1 LSRALLPLMP
11 MTTDI
16 SAHLLRQAARGLLSR
31 DLHELV
37 SALVGNPTPEQLT
50 NTIRRVV
57 ETGATSGAD
66 TCEGLLAF
74 APTYFI
80 QQHEMAAA

>member
-1 LSRALLPLMP
+1 LPS
-11 MTTDI
+11 TNDV
-16 SAHLLRQAARGLLSR
+16 SAHLLRQAAHGLISR

-37 SALVGNPTPEQLT
+37 SALIGGASPEHLSGT
-50 NTIRRVV
+50 VRRVI

-80 QQHEMAAA
+80 QQHETLAA